1 MASSYKKAADDAK
14 TLAAAVDAFL
24 AAPSDDT
31 LKAARKAWV
40 EARPAYLKTETF
52 RFYDGP
58 IEEVEGAINAW
69 PMNEAYID
77 YVEGKAD
84 AGLIND
90 ASFKVGLDDIEK
102 SNQSKDEADVTT
114 GWHAIE
120 FLLWGQDLS
129 ADGPGNRPYTDY
141 VAGTGNND
149 RRREYLKLVTDDLAH
164 KLDELEGAWQLQ
176 NALGYAKKLKAMPE
190 REVIGRM
197 VNGMAILAGF
207 EFMSERLAVALDS
220 GDQEDEH
227 SCFSDT
233 TKQDFVY
240 DLAGIKQVW
249 TGDNEGGERAG
260 LNDLVRS
267 QDAALADRVDGLL
280 ADAETKVAALGDP
293 WDQVL
298 AAPKDSPERKAAE
311 EVVVG
316 SAGSGNR
323 PQGCWRQAWGSGT
336 YSHGIMPRTGLI
348 TATLFTLASLA
359 ALGSE
364 AGVLPLREMLL
375 AIPVTEQ
382 LGGDGTR
389 PVANDD
395 AFTFQTPNSPK
406 RHQRPFSF
414 GNRLFNTNWVEAPGS
429 VKAFDGLGPMFN
441 RVSCSG
447 CHTKDGRGQPAGE

>member
-1 MASSYKKAADDAK
+1 M
-14 TLAAAVDAFL
+14 
-24 AAPSDDT
+24 
-31 LKAARKAWV
+31 
-40 EARPAYLKTETF
+40 
-52 RFYDGP
+52 
-58 IEEVEGAINAW
+58 
-69 PMNEAYID
+69 
-77 YVEGKAD
+77 
-84 AGLIND
+84 GLE
-90 ASFKVGLDDIEK
+90 DIEK

-129 ADGPGNRPYTDY
+129 ADGPGNRPFTDY

-164 KLDELEGAWQLQ
+164 KLNELEGTWQLQ
-176 NALGYAKKLKAMPE
+176 NAVGYAKKLKAMPE

-298 AAPKDSPERKAAE
+298 AKPKDSPERKAAE
-311 EVVVG
+311 EVVVALQALG
-316 SAGSGNR
+316 TGLKDAGSK
-323 PQGCWRQAWGSGT
+323 
-336 YSHGIMPRTGLI
+336 L
-348 TATLFTLASLA
+348 
-359 ALGSE
+359 
-364 AGVLPLREMLL
+364 GVLVL
-375 AIPVTEQ
+375 IPTE
-382 LGGDGTR
+382 
-389 PVANDD
+389 
-395 AFTFQTPNSPK
+395 
-406 RHQRPFSF
+406 
-414 GNRLFNTNWVEAPGS
+414 
-429 VKAFDGLGPMFN
+429 
-441 RVSCSG
+441 
-447 CHTKDGRGQPAGE
+447 

>member
-1 MASSYKKAADDAK
+1 MRRIPKLWTGLGVAALAGSMSAQADEITLRNAANQSPIILAQEAGEGGEGGGEGGGSAPATYALESTDPNAFKYDAKPQIDTYIDLVSSAYRKAADDVK
-14 TLAAAVDAFL
+14 TLASAVDAFL
-24 AAPSDDT
+24 ALPSGDT
-31 LKAARKAWV
+31 LKAARQAWV
-40 EARPAYLKTETF
+40 EARPAYLKTEAF

-58 IEEVEGAINAW
+58 IDDVEGAINAW
-69 PMNEAYID
+69 PINEAYVD
-77 YVEGKAD
+77 YVEGQPD
-84 AGLIND
+84 SGIIND
-90 ASFKVGLDDIEK
+90 PKFNLDLDGLEGV
-102 SNQSKDEADVTT
+102 NQKQDEADVTT

-129 ADGPGNRPYTDY
+129 ADGPGNRPFTDY

-164 KLDELEGAWQLQ
+164 KLNDLEGTWQLQ
-176 NALGYAKKLKAMPE
+176 NSLGYARKLKAMPE

-197 VNGMAILAGF
+197 VNGLAILAGF

-267 QDAALADRVDGLL
+267 QDAVLADRIDGLL

-298 AAPKDSPERKAAE
+298 AKPKESPERKAAE
-311 EVVVG
+311 EMVVALQALGTGLTDVG
-316 SAGSGNR
+316 SK
-323 PQGCWRQAWGSGT
+323 
-336 YSHGIMPRTGLI
+336 L
-348 TATLFTLASLA
+348 
-359 ALGSE
+359 
-364 AGVLPLREMLL
+364 GVLVL
-375 AIPVTEQ
+375 IPTE
-382 LGGDGTR
+382 
-389 PVANDD
+389 
-395 AFTFQTPNSPK
+395 
-406 RHQRPFSF
+406 
-414 GNRLFNTNWVEAPGS
+414 
-429 VKAFDGLGPMFN
+429 
-441 RVSCSG
+441 
-447 CHTKDGRGQPAGE
+447 

>member
-1 MASSYKKAADDAK
+1 MKRIPKLWTGLGVAAVAGSMAAQADVITLQSAANQSPIILAQEAGEGGEGGGEGGGAAPTAYALESTDPNAFKYDAKPQIDAYIDLVASAYKKAADDAK

-31 LKAARKAWV
+31 LKAARAAWV
-40 EARPAYLKTETF
+40 AARPAYLKTETF

-77 YVEGKAD
+77 YVEGKPD
-84 AGLIND
+84 SGIVNDPKFNLDLGGLEG
-90 ASFKVGLDDIEK
+90 A
-102 SNQSKDEADVTT
+102 NQKQDEADVTT

-141 VAGTGNND
+141 VAGAGNND
-149 RRREYLKLVTDDLAH
+149 RRRAYLKLVTDDLAH
-164 KLDELEGAWQLQ
+164 KLGELEGAWQLQ
-176 NALGYAKKLKAMPE
+176 NSLGYAKKLKAMPE
-190 REVIGRM
+190 REVVGRM

-249 TGDNEGGERAG
+249 TGDNDAGQRAG

-298 AAPKDSPERKAAE
+298 AKPKDSPERKAAE
-311 EVVVG
+311 DVVVALQALG
-316 SAGSGNR
+316 TGLKDAGSK
-323 PQGCWRQAWGSGT
+323 
-336 YSHGIMPRTGLI
+336 L
-348 TATLFTLASLA
+348 
-359 ALGSE
+359 
-364 AGVLPLREMLL
+364 GVLVL
-375 AIPVTEQ
+375 IPTE
-382 LGGDGTR
+382 
-389 PVANDD
+389 
-395 AFTFQTPNSPK
+395 
-406 RHQRPFSF
+406 
-414 GNRLFNTNWVEAPGS
+414 
-429 VKAFDGLGPMFN
+429 
-441 RVSCSG
+441 
-447 CHTKDGRGQPAGE
+447 

>member
-1 MASSYKKAADDAK
+1 MSAMKRIPKMWTGLGVAAIAGSMAAQADVITLQSAANQSPIILAQEAGEGGEGGGEGGGGAPTTYALESTDPNAFKYDAKPQIDAYIDLVASSYKKAADDAK

-31 LKAARKAWV
+31 LKVARAAWV
-40 EARPAYLKTETF
+40 AARPAYLKTETF

-77 YVEGKAD
+77 YVEGKPD

-90 ASFKVGLDDIEK
+90 ASFKVGLEDIEK

-129 ADGPGNRPYTDY
+129 ADGPGNRPFTDY
-141 VAGTGNND
+141 VAGSGNND
-149 RRREYLKLVTDDLAH
+149 RRREYLKLVTDELAH
-164 KLDELEGAWQLQ
+164 ELHELEGTWQLQ
-176 NALGYAKKLKAMPE
+176 NAAGYAKKLKAMPE

-240 DLAGIKQVW
+240 DLVGIKQVW

-267 QDAALADRVDGLL
+267 LDAGLADRVDGLL
-280 ADAETKVAALGDP
+280 ADAETKVAVLGDP

-298 AAPKDSPERKAAE
+298 ATPKDSPERKAAE
-311 EVVVG
+311 DVVVALQALG
-316 SAGSGNR
+316 TGLKDAGSK
-323 PQGCWRQAWGSGT
+323 
-336 YSHGIMPRTGLI
+336 L
-348 TATLFTLASLA
+348 
-359 ALGSE
+359 
-364 AGVLPLREMLL
+364 GVLVL
-375 AIPVTEQ
+375 IPTE
-382 LGGDGTR
+382 
-389 PVANDD
+389 
-395 AFTFQTPNSPK
+395 
-406 RHQRPFSF
+406 
-414 GNRLFNTNWVEAPGS
+414 
-429 VKAFDGLGPMFN
+429 
-441 RVSCSG
+441 
-447 CHTKDGRGQPAGE
+447 

>member
-1 MASSYKKAADDAK
+1 MKRIPKLWTGLGVAAIAGSMAAQADVITLKSAASQSPVILAQEAGEGGEGGGEGGGGAPTTYALESTDPNAFKYDAKPQIDAYIDLVASAYKKAADDSK
-14 TLAAAVDAFL
+14 SLAQAVDAFL
-24 AAPSDDT
+24 ASPSDDT

-77 YVEGKAD
+77 YVDGKPD
-84 AGLIND
+84 SGIIND
-90 ASFKVGLDDIEK
+90 PKFNLDLGGLEGA
-102 SNQSKDEADVTT
+102 NQKQDEADVTT

-141 VAGTGNND
+141 VAGAGNND
-149 RRREYLKLVTDDLAH
+149 RRREYLKLVTDDLAR
-164 KLDELEGAWQLQ
+164 KLNDLEGTWQLQ
-176 NALGYAKKLKAMPE
+176 NSLGYAKKLKAMPE
-190 REVIGRM
+190 REVVGRM

-280 ADAETKVAALGDP
+280 ADAGTKVAALGDP

-311 EVVVG
+311 DVVVALQALG
-316 SAGSGNR
+316 TGLKDAGSK
-323 PQGCWRQAWGSGT
+323 
-336 YSHGIMPRTGLI
+336 L
-348 TATLFTLASLA
+348 
-359 ALGSE
+359 
-364 AGVLPLREMLL
+364 GVLVL
-375 AIPVTEQ
+375 IPTE
-382 LGGDGTR
+382 
-389 PVANDD
+389 
-395 AFTFQTPNSPK
+395 
-406 RHQRPFSF
+406 
-414 GNRLFNTNWVEAPGS
+414 
-429 VKAFDGLGPMFN
+429 
-441 RVSCSG
+441 
-447 CHTKDGRGQPAGE
+447 

>member
-1 MASSYKKAADDAK
+1 MKRIPKMWTGLGVAAIAGSMSAQADVITLQSAANHSPIILAQEAGEGGGEGGGAAPSIYALESTDASAFKYDAKPQIDAYIDLVASSYKKAADDAK
-14 TLAAAVDAFL
+14 TLASAVDAFL

-40 EARPAYLKTETF
+40 KARPAYLKTETF

-58 IEEVEGAINAW
+58 VEEVEGAINAW

-77 YVEGKAD
+77 YVDGKAD

-90 ASFKVGLDDIEK
+90 ASFKLGLEDIEK

-129 ADGPGNRPYTDY
+129 ADGPGNRPFTDY
-141 VAGTGNND
+141 IAGTGNND
-149 RRREYLKLVTDDLAH
+149 RRREYLKLVTDDLA
-164 KLDELEGAWQLQ
+164 
-176 NALGYAKKLKAMPE
+176 
-190 REVIGRM
+190 RM

-298 AAPKDSPERKAAE
+298 ATPKDSPERKAAE
-311 EVVVG
+311 EVVV
-316 SAGSGNR
+316 AL
-323 PQGCWRQAWGSGT
+323 Q
-336 YSHGIMPRTGLI
+336 
-348 TATLFTLASLA
+348 
-359 ALGSE
+359 ALG
-364 AGVLPLREMLL
+364 AGLKDAGGKLGVLVL
-375 AIPVTEQ
+375 IPTE
-382 LGGDGTR
+382 
-389 PVANDD
+389 
-395 AFTFQTPNSPK
+395 
-406 RHQRPFSF
+406 
-414 GNRLFNTNWVEAPGS
+414 
-429 VKAFDGLGPMFN
+429 
-441 RVSCSG
+441 
-447 CHTKDGRGQPAGE
+447 